1 MCVPLENIK
10 KILPLVSLD
19 KVPGGPVWLAG
30 LMNIHENIIPVIDI
44 AIRTGMNRYQ
54 KYSLDMPVLLG
65 EKNHRQVGMIVDDIF
80 ELSGFDKE
88 QLKMAPQTDISKS
101 PYLGTVTQNSH
112 SSLLI
117 DIDFFLDIQLTGDE
131 NVYADKYDK

>member
-44 AIRTGMNRYQ
+44 AIRTGMNR
-54 KYSLDMPVLLG
+54 
-65 EKNHRQVGMIVDDIF
+65 
-80 ELSGFDKE
+80 FDKE